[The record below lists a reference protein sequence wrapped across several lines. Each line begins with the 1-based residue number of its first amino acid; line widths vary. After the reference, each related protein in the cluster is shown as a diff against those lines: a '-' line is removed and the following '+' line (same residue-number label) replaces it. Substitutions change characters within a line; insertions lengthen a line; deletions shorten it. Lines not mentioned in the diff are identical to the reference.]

1 LPPAVMSAAP
11 LRVWNPYLVC
21 VCMSRCCESPAVGV
35 GVVMEAVVLDVAVVA
50 AVMESA
56 VHVGVCV
63 CG

>member
-1 LPPAVMSAAP
+1 
-11 LRVWNPYLVC
+11 VC